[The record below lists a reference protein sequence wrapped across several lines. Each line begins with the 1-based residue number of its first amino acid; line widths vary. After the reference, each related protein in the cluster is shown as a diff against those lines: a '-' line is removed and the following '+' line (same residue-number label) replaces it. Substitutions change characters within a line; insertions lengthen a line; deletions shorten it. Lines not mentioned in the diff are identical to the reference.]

1 MERNK
6 KKLHYCWIV
15 LLGICVIRSLSAA
28 GINNTGGLFL
38 KPVSEELGV
47 GIGSLSIYFS
57 ISSIATIFFM
67 PVAGKLIQKFNIK
80 KLILGAIVLQALSFS
95 ALGFMNKVWMWY
107 ILSIPMGI
115 GGAIIV
121 NLVGPILINRW
132 FKKNTGT
139 ALGIL
144 MACVGIFGAV
154 IQPSI
159 SIAIANLGW
168 RKVYTILGLTIGA
181 IVVVFTLL
189 FIKNSPED
197 KGLQPLGADEADGLT
212 KKENQQ
218 EDLTG
223 VPLKTA
229 VKSKAF
235 YMLLIFMIAITAFGA
250 FSQHMATYGATLGYD
265 PQVVGT
271 VLSISMIGSTVGAII
286 IGIVSDKIGIYKT
299 TLGIIGV
306 VISSILCL
314 ALGGTS
320 IAVFTL
326 GAFLLGLGSMGIP
339 VLAPLLAK
347 AFFGKK
353 DYEGI
358 YANVMMGP
366 PFATVVLLPL
376 YGFIYDL
383 TNSYIVVIGIISI
396 IILIGT
402 ICIVFGWKLKDELI
416 QEK

>member
-1 MERNK
+1 MKTNRK
-6 KKLHYCWIV
+6 KIHYCWIV

-38 KPVSEELGV
+38 KPVSEDLGI

-57 ISSIATIFFM
+57 ISSIATLFFM
-67 PVAGKLIQKFNIK
+67 PIAGKLIQKYSIP
-80 KLILGAIVLQALSFS
+80 KLILVAVALQASSFI
-95 ALGFMNKVWMWY
+95 ALGFMNNVWMWY
-107 ILSIPMGI
+107 ILSIPMGV

-144 MACVGIFGAV
+144 MACAGIFGAV
-154 IQPSI
+154 IQPTVSM
-159 SIAIANLGW
+159 SIANYGW
-168 RKVYTILGLTIGA
+168 RQVYIILGLIVGITI
-181 IVVVFTLL
+181 IIFTLL
-189 FIKNSPED
+189 FIRNSPQD
-197 KGLQPLGADEADGLT
+197 KGLLPLGAEET
-212 KKENQQ
+212 KQDTEISRPQ
-218 EDLTG
+218 EELTG
-223 VPLKTA
+223 VALKTA
-229 VKSKAF
+229 IKSKAF
-235 YMLLIFMIAITAFGA
+235 FMLLIFMISITAFGA
-250 FSQHMATYGATLGYD
+250 FSQHMATYGSTLGYD
-265 PQVVGT
+265 PQSVGT
-271 VLSISMIGSTVGAII
+271 ALSISMIGSTVGAIL
-286 IGIVSDKIGIYKT
+286 IGFVSDRVGIYKT
-299 TLGIIGV
+299 TLGIIAV
-306 VISSILCL
+306 VITSILCL
-314 ALGGTS
+314 AFAGTS
-320 IAVFTL
+320 IVIFTL

-353 DYEGI
+353 DYEAI

-383 TNSYIVVIGIISI
+383 TNSYIVVIGIITG

-402 ICIVFGWKLKDELI
+402 ISIILGWKSKDKLI
-416 QEK
+416 EE